1 MKANPPWS
9 LQDPFGD
16 GGAVIHVRDLPSSIR
31 EDIEDAPFWKEVVAF
46 ASIPKSRLTRYNGQY
61 VAIFH
66 GDIVD
71 NDRSEADL
79 ARRFYRNHGYVP
91 VYIHRVGV
99 EEALLD
105 IEREVL
111 S

>member
-1 MKANPPWS
+1 MRTNPPWS
-9 LQDPFGD
+9 LQAMNCDGD
-16 GGAVIHVRDLPSSIR
+16 AVIPVRALPSSIR

-46 ASIPKSRLTRYNGQY
+46 AHIPQKRLDRYNGQY
-61 VAIFH
+61 IAIFK

-71 NDRSEADL
+71 NDRSEAHL
-79 ARRFYRNHGYVP
+79 AKRFYLTHGFVP
-91 VYIHRVGV
+91 VYIHKVGV

-105 IEREVL
+105 IDSEVL